1 MNTGQSIRFA
11 WRFARRE
18 LLSGELTVLLL
29 ALALAVSALSSVA
42 FFADRIERA
51 LNAQA
56 SQLMAADLVMSDN
69 HPADAAIR
77 QHAASLGL
85 NTADSAGFPSM
96 TFANEQAQLATFKAV
111 TDNYPLRGK
120 VTLKLSNGQIQADA
134 TAPVPGTAWADERL
148 LRSLHLKL
156 GDSLLAGEKSL
167 RIVAIII
174 KEPDATLDLYRFVP
188 RLLFNA
194 ADLPATGLVQ
204 EGSRIRYRLMF
215 AGDPSAIRS
224 MQSWLSERLP
234 KGARLENIEEAR
246 PEIRTALERARRFLG
261 LTALLTVVLGA
272 AAVGL
277 AVRRYLA
284 RHWQPVAVLR
294 CLGLTGGEVCT
305 VFAQLFVV
313 LALAAGAIG
322 TLIGYG
328 IQQALLA
335 VAQGWFD
342 AALPS
347 AGLVSWLMGPF
358 AALILLF
365 GLALPPLAAI
375 RRIPALAVLRTEL
388 PPGKPLL
395 WAPLPTL
402 AALLGL
408 TAWQLGDMTLGLF
421 WAGGLIG
428 FLLIVAALA
437 WWLLHTARQLPAGG
451 RIGWR
456 HGLASLARRPWLS
469 VVQLVALA
477 VSLMALLT
485 LTVVRTDLM
494 QAWQR
499 SIPPDAPN
507 QFVLN
512 IQPEQRNDVL
522 DEFQKQGLISPEL
535 SPMVRGRLTTI
546 NGQPVQPERYEDERA
561 QRLSEREFNLSWRD
575 TLPEGN
581 RLTAGD
587 WWTAD
592 SKTPQFSVEKGL
604 AETLG
609 IRMGDT
615 LTFDVAGTTFSARVT
630 SLRDVSWDSFQ
641 VNFFVIAPSGW
652 MEDQP
657 ASYITSF
664 RLPEGRATAIDHLIA
679 RFPNLTIIDVSMIL
693 DEVRSVVDKLAK
705 AIEGMFILSLLAG
718 VLVLWA
724 ALTTTRDERLYDA
737 GLLRTLGASR
747 SQLSRIFLSELA
759 WLGALSGLL
768 AGLGAMA
775 LGALAAAQLFNLPLV
790 INWTLPLIGMVSGVA
805 LVVLSGWPLLRRVVR
820 TEPMRVLRSV
830 H

>member
-1 MNTGQSIRFA
+1 MKAGQSIHFA

-42 FFADRIERA
+42 FFSDRIERA

-56 SQLMAADLVMSDN
+56 SQLMAADLVLSDN
-69 HPADAAIR
+69 QPADAAIR
-77 QHAASLGL
+77 EHARSLGL
-85 NTADSAGFPSM
+85 KTADSAGFPSM
-96 TFANEQAQLATFKAV
+96 TFANDQAQLATLKAV
-111 TDNYPLRGK
+111 TDTYPLRGQ
-120 VTLKLSNGQIQADA
+120 VTLKFADGRIQTGAH
-134 TAPVPGTAWADERL
+134 APAPGTAWADERL
-148 LRSLHLKL
+148 LRALHIKL
-156 GDSLLAGEKSL
+156 GDSLKAGDKSL
-167 RIVAIII
+167 RVVAVIIR
-174 KEPDATLDLYRFVP
+174 EPDATLDLYRFVP
-188 RLLFNA
+188 RLLFNQ

-204 EGSRIRYRLMF
+204 EGSRIRYRLML
-215 AGDPSAIRS
+215 AGQPDAVQA
-224 MQSWLSERLP
+224 MQNWLKPRLP
-234 KGARLENIEEAR
+234 QGARLENIEEAR

-294 CLGLTGGEVCT
+294 CLGLGGGEVCT
-305 VFAQLFVV
+305 VFALLFAA
-313 LALAAGAIG
+313 LALTAGSIG
-322 TLIGYG
+322 TLIGYS
-328 IQQALLA
+328 IQQALL
-335 VAQGWFD
+335 VLAQGWFD
-342 AALPS
+342 AALPPP
-347 AGLVSWLMGPF
+347 GLAAWLMGP
-358 AALILLF
+358 ASALLLLF

-375 RRIPALAVLRTEL
+375 RRVPALAVLRSEL

-402 AALLGL
+402 AALLAL
-408 TAWQLGDMTLGLF
+408 TAWQLGDMKLGLF
-421 WAGGLIG
+421 WAGGLIS
-428 FLLIVAALA
+428 FLLIVALLA
-437 WWLLHTARQLPAGG
+437 WWLLRLARQLPAGG

-485 LTVVRTDLM
+485 LTVVRDDLM
-494 QAWQR
+494 TAWQR
-499 SIPPDAPN
+499 SIPADAPN

-512 IQPEQRNDVL
+512 IQPDQRSGVT
-522 DEFQKQGLISPEL
+522 DEFRRLKLPPPEL
-535 SPMVRGRLTTI
+535 SPMVRGRLTAI
-546 NGQPVQPERYEDERA
+546 NDQPVKPESYSDERA
-561 QRLSEREFNLSWRD
+561 QRLAEREFNLSWRD
-575 TLPEGN
+575 SLPPGN

-587 WWTAD
+587 WWVVD
-592 SKTPQFSVEKGL
+592 DKTPQYSVEKGL

-609 IRMGDT
+609 IKMGDT
-615 LTFDVAGTTFSARVT
+615 LSFDIAGSTFRAKVT

-652 MEDQP
+652 LEGQP

-664 RLPEGRATAIDHLIA
+664 RLPSGQTAAVDQLIA

-693 DEVRSVVDKLAK
+693 DEVRGVIDKLAK
-705 AIEGMFILSLLAG
+705 AIEGMFLLSLLAG

-737 GLLRTLGASR
+737 GLLRTLGASQA
-747 SQLSRIFLSELA
+747 QLSRILISELA

-775 LGALAAAQLFNLPLV
+775 LGALAATQLFNLPPQL
-790 INWTLPLIGMVSGVA
+790 NWTLPLIGMLSGVV
-805 LVVLSGWPLLRRVVR
+805 LVLLSGWPLLRRVVR
-820 TEPMRVLRSV
+820 TSPLVVLRSV
-830 H
+830 Q